1 MKKIIK
7 HELVEVNIPAG
18 TTLTRFM
25 FPDIANLRNTK
36 ILGLQIYE
44 NPQVPFSVLS
54 QKPVTN
60 ANINTLAFVSFANY
74 GGKYFLNKA
83 PARMFQTFAINSAS
97 NTAYETDI
105 KSFTMQMVNYPQSF
119 VEVSQSVAL
128 LALVDTVFLF
138 SVYYYD
144 INDTTDK
151 SSFQSRK

>member
-7 HELVEVNIPAG
+7 HELVEVQIPAG

-44 NPQVPFSVLS
+44 NPQVPFSILS
-54 QKPVTN
+54 QKPVTD
-60 ANINTLAFVSFANY
+60 ANINELAFVSLSNY

-83 PARMFQTFAINSAS
+83 PVRMFQSIAINSVS
-97 NTAYETDI
+97 NTAYETDT
-105 KSFTMQMVNYPQSF
+105 KNFTSQMINYPQSF

-144 INDTTDK
+144 LNDVTEKAT
-151 SSFQSRK
+151 FSRKK

>member
-7 HELVEVNIPAG
+7 HELVEVQIPAG

-44 NPQVPFSVLS
+44 NAQIPFSILS
-54 QKPVTN
+54 QKAVSTP
-60 ANINTLAFVSFANY
+60 AINNLAYVSFANY

-83 PARMFQTFAINSAS
+83 PARMFQSFAVNSAS
-97 NTAYETDI
+97 NTAYETDT
-105 KSFTMQMVNYPQSF
+105 KSFTMQMVNYPQSY
-119 VEVSQSVAL
+119 VEVAQSVAL

-144 INDTTDK
+144 INDVTDK
-151 SSFQSRK
+151 ATFSRKK